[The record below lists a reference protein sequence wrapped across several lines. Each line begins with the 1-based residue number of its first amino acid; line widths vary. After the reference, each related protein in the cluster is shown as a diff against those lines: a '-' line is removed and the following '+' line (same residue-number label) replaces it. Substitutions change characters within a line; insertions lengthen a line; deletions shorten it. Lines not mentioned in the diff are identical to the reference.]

1 MNPEQYAAAQAVI
14 TAGLASYVRR
24 FASLFTGPSLSVK
37 DWVDFLRLLFPEVQR
52 AYDQSA
58 RLGRDFY
65 DAQRKRYHPELE
77 RNERLLSEL
86 RWEWFV
92 KNMEPARRDMSQADA
107 PSQAVTKVV
116 LTAVREV
123 EMAGRRQIIGA
134 VKNDPEKQI
143 LQGWARIATGRETC
157 AWCLMLISRGAEF
170 PGDKDTLW
178 YLEANTAGL
187 DLDDESAIE
196 LYKQYGSDLE
206 KFREATEEYREKW
219 HTGCDCLVVP
229 VFDVKNWPGRAQAQR
244 AQQLWIDAG
253 LEADRLIESGKSRT
267 NSVQT
272 ETLNAMRRRLE
283 RGDIS
288 MSNYAIAA

>member
-1 MNPEQYAAAQAVI
+1 MTPEQYAAAQAAI
-14 TAGLASYVRR
+14 TAGLAAYVRR
-24 FASLFTGPSLSVK
+24 FASLFTGPVLSPR
-37 DWVDFLRLLFPEVQR
+37 DWVDFLRLLFPEVQKR
-52 AYDQSA
+52 YEQSA

-65 DAQRKRYHPELE
+65 DSQRKQFHPELE
-77 RNERLLSEL
+77 RNERFLSEL
-86 RWEWFV
+86 QFEWFV
-92 KNMEPARRDMSQADA
+92 KGMEPARKDLSQADS
-107 PSQAVTKVV
+107 PSQAVAKVV
-116 LTAVREV
+116 LTAVREI

-134 VKNDPEKQI
+134 VKNEPAQEI
-143 LQGWARIATGRETC
+143 LHGWARIATGRETC

-170 PGDKDTLW
+170 PGKDTLW
-178 YLEANTAGL
+178 YREANTAGL

-196 LYKQYGSDLE
+196 LYKQHAGDLE
-206 KFREATEEYREKW
+206 KFRKATEEYREKW

-253 LEADRLIESGKSRT
+253 LEADSLIESGKART

-272 ETLNAMRRRLE
+272 ETLNALRRRLE